1 MKQEEKTRQTRERI
15 LQAAITEFGSQNYA
29 SVTLNSICKKH
40 KISKGLV
47 YYNFENKDEL
57 YLCCV
62 SQCFEG
68 LTGYLKTVDYT
79 SDSIKTSIN
88 ILLNERQTFMNE
100 NPYYR
105 NIFFNVLLSPPA
117 HLERD
122 LKKITEE
129 YQEYVKNCYRMLFSG
144 ISLQKG
150 VDVDAAV
157 DYLLVFQD
165 IYNGYYQSKAY
176 QEQNFTRFIE
186 EHEDRISKFLDIILY
201 GICRERE

>member
-62 SQCFEG
+62 SQCFERF
-68 LTGYLKTVDYT
+68 TSYLKTVNYV
-79 SDSIKTSIN
+79 SDSVKTSIN
-88 ILLNERQTFMNE
+88 ILLKARQTFMNE
-100 NPYYR
+100 NPYFR
-105 NIFFNVLLSPPA
+105 NIFFNVILSPA
-117 HLERD
+117 THLERD
-122 LKKITEE
+122 LKNITRE
-129 YQEYVKNCYRMLFSG
+129 YQEYIKNCYKTLFSG
-144 ISLQKG
+144 ASLKMG
-150 VDVDAAV
+150 VNVDTAV
-157 DYLLVFQD
+157 EYLLAFQD

-176 QEQNFTRFIE
+176 QEQNFTQFIE
-186 EHEDRISKFLDIILY
+186 DHEKKISKLLDIILY
-201 GICRERE
+201 GICEERM